1 LTTLNIS
8 VLGAGLMGHGIASI
22 FAAAGNRVAIYD
34 PDKVALTSVVQRIS
48 EIFNLLEL
56 SSVNLDNIFTY
67 DKFENAVDQ
76 ANVVIEAAPERLELK
91 KTIFD
96 QLVQETPV
104 ETILATNT
112 SGIPIEQI
120 AEDTKEP
127 ERIVGTHF
135 WNPPH
140 LIPLVEVIQ
149 SRFTDTEVINKM
161 LEVLEQIGK
170 TAIHVRKDI
179 PGFVGN
185 RLQHALKREAIALV
199 ENGICEA
206 EMIDLVVKE
215 GFGKRLAVM
224 GPLENSDLVGL
235 DLTLNIHEFILPSLN
250 NSTKPQ
256 KLLQDKVRLG
266 ELGMSV
272 GKGFRNWTPKKA
284 AEARENLQKHLVEAA
299 KNRLKIP
306 RN

>member
-1 LTTLNIS
+1 
-8 VLGAGLMGHGIASI
+8 MGHGIASI
-22 FAAAGNRVAIYD
+22 FAAAGYRVSIYD
-34 PDKVALTSVVQRIS
+34 PDKIALKSVVKRIS
-48 EIFNLLEL
+48 EIFNLLEQ
-56 SSVNLDNIFTY
+56 SSVNLDNIFTH
-67 DKFENAVDQ
+67 DKIENAVDQ
-76 ANVVIEAAPERLELK
+76 AAVVIEAAPERLELK

-120 AEDTKEP
+120 AKDTKEP

-140 LIPLVEVIQ
+140 LVPLVEVIQ
-149 SRFTDTEVINKM
+149 SRFTDPEVINKM
-161 LEVLEQIGK
+161 LGLLEHIGK
-170 TAIHVRKDI
+170 TAVHVKKDI

-199 ENGICEA
+199 ENGICDA

-215 GFGKRLAVM
+215 GFGRRLAVM

-235 DLTLNIHEFILPSLN
+235 DLTLNIHEFIYPELN

-256 KLLQDKVRLG
+256 KLLEDKVQAG

-272 GKGFRNWTPKKA
+272 GKGFRRWTPKKA
-284 AEARENLQKHLVEAA
+284 SEAREKLQKHLVEAA
-299 KNRLKIP
+299 KNRLKL
-306 RN
+306 RRA